1 MRKQAR
7 GHCGFGGKAC
17 SRRTQ
22 RGAGG
27 AQGRVGGGATRLGEP
42 TAIPA
47 RGAPSLARAPGRPRS
62 PSRGSRAHSGG
73 RGAGNGVRPA
83 RGGCRSNSRTTI
95 PGEKN
100 ATKPRGRRTD
110 LLPGTRSR
118 TGCPLTSARRQGKAR
133 PLLFAPPRHSPF
145 RGGRV
150 SRSWA
155 EDLTE
160 RRGKIGEQKEGKGGN
175 GTSVLCFQKRRN
187 LSEEKNLKRKR
198 K

>member
-22 RGAGG
+22 RGARG
-27 AQGRVGGGATRLGEP
+27 AQGRVGGGATRLWEP
-42 TAIPA
+42 TAVPA

-62 PSRGSRAHSGG
+62 PSRGGRAHSRG
-73 RGAGNGVRPA
+73 RGAGNGVRSA

-100 ATKPRGRRTD
+100 ATKPRGRRTE

-118 TGCPLTSARRQGKAR
+118 TGCPLTSARRRGR
-133 PLLFAPPRHSPF
+133 PAHFCSLRPVPPPSAGGGSPNP
-145 RGGRV
+145 GR
-150 SRSWA
+150 R
-155 EDLTE
+155 T
-160 RRGKIGEQKEGKGGN
+160 
-175 GTSVLCFQKRRN
+175 
-187 LSEEKNLKRKR
+187 
-198 K
+198 